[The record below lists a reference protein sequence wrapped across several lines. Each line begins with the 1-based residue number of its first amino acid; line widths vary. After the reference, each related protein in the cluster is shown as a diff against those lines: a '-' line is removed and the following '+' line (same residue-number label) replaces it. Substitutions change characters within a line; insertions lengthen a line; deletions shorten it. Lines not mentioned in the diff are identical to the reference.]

1 MLLFVPNE
9 FSWIFVLDVENES
22 MQKPKQPHR
31 TRSFIRTHFFD
42 ALFIAFLIG
51 GAFALL
57 VPTVSGPGPRGAGRE
72 ARMGIEIGQ
81 LSQALEAFR
90 LEHGVY
96 PPDFSGDDE
105 DDRKAI
111 ELMLEQLSKPRED

>member
-1 MLLFVPNE
+1 
-9 FSWIFVLDVENES
+9 

-57 VPTVSGPGPRGAGRE
+57 VPTVGGPARGASRE

-81 LSQALEAFR
+81 LSQALEAFAWSM
-90 LEHGVY
+90 ESTH
-96 PPDFSGDDE
+96 E